1 MEDTLLDID
10 RKMNEMIKRVD
21 EATQENDHNGARLI
35 LAKHLNNTMLIQSY
49 LCVRQLQNLF
59 GHMPYSL
66 MELRR
71 VNLDPK
77 LITELTKWF
86 PDDIDRIKN
95 AL

>member
-1 MEDTLLDID
+1 MDTILSKDSKLD
-10 RKMNEMIKRVD
+10 KVIKRVD

-71 VNLDPK
+71 VDLDPK
-77 LITELTKWF
+77 LMAELTSWF
-86 PDDIDRIKN
+86 PGDIDRIKR